1 MSSLPTLSCIPG
13 ISSVVATILAR
24 LSLEFSSWVVEFFN
38 FIFMFELYYILLFF
52 FILYWIWFSDHL
64 SCLPFHSTLMLVFG
78 GGASLKRLL
87 SLSLFFKF
95 FELFICIFFKFLEL
109 FEEVYYCF
117 LLSYMSWVPSRYF
130 SAKNIST
137 EQVHFHVCMRDI
149 LYCLLIMFVF
159 FDTWT
164 CGLLILLS

>member
-1 MSSLPTLSCIPG
+1 MLHTSILFYSLL
-13 ISSVVATILAR
+13 
-24 LSLEFSSWVVEFFN
+24 N
-38 FIFMFELYYILLFF
+38 
-52 FILYWIWFSDHL
+52 
-64 SCLPFHSTLMLVFG
+64 LVFRSSIMFAISFNLNAYVW
-78 GGASLKRLL
+78 GASLKHLL

-137 EQVHFHVCMRDI
+137 EQVHLHVCMRDI
-149 LYCLLIMFVF
+149 LYCLLLSFNNVCVF
-159 FDTWT
+159 
-164 CGLLILLS
+164 